1 MSSNSPILP
10 EPRPGSGDPAGATPE
25 AERAAADPA
34 APSAPRFPR
43 PPRVNPARTA
53 DGRFRSG
60 MLRRFGALYWLSG
73 LGFLLRKLRLE
84 EHSAENIRLA
94 ANKGPLVYVL
104 YTPSVLDWLA
114 VNRVLN
120 RRRLPLARYT
130 SDLRSTAFRPLLG
143 AVREWG
149 TSLMSWVKGERV
161 DPLGSGWLTEA
172 VANGTPSC
180 VFVVQHKGAR
190 ESGGPGGADPI
201 EALLEAQARC
211 ERPIQLVPM
220 VVVWGRAPEVARS
233 EAARFVL
240 GSADEPGPLQKLW
253 AVLTRS
259 DAAIVQA
266 GVPLD
271 LLALA
276 ARVGEGPV
284 SRQARA
290 ARILLRRYLYRESH
304 TLRGPRIR
312 PYRWTRRI
320 VLSSP
325 EVRRV
330 VQEEA
335 AATGRTPARVYAEVD
350 RTLDKIAAR
359 MSYPFVRFADHFC
372 RFLFTRIFNGVDMR
386 PEDAERIRAAFR
398 QGTPILVPCHR
409 SHLDYILISWVCYQ
423 HDIFIPHVCAGD
435 NLAFFPL
442 GTVLRRVGGFFIKR
456 SFKGERV
463 FPVVFER
470 YLRQLIRDGF
480 PIEFYLEGGRS
491 RTGKLLPAKHG
502 VLSMIL
508 DAASGGR
515 EDRDAIFL
523 PMAIC
528 YEQIAEEG
536 AYARELGGETKRGE
550 DISQV
555 VAASRVIKKRY
566 GRVYLRVGEPIA
578 ARSVTGELGTPWAEL
593 GKGQRKEVLQRTGER
608 LMVRISHQLVVLPTG
623 LVALALLA
631 QSRSSLRVGELR
643 ERCAR
648 LLGQLQRR
656 GSLGADEALLAPR
669 SFASA
674 LGRFEGER
682 IVSRVLD
689 GGSARSL
696 GDSDIVS
703 VAPERRITLEYY
715 KNSVI
720 HALAPLSL
728 LAAAVRAQREA
739 PPIELGVV
747 FETFRTLTF
756 LLRYEFTLDPE
767 QRLDELER
775 EALGDLLAYGGA
787 HEAPEARL
795 TVSEPRRV
803 AELAEI
809 TRNFIESYLLV
820 LEGARALR
828 DKDCTVRELP
838 RLIQDWGKQRVSLD
852 ELRRPEAL
860 SLANLQNAVA
870 AFVEEGVINVRSD
883 GGGLQLDDAAAGATV
898 RLLRGLL
905 P

>member
-1 MSSNSPILP
+1 MDPRSPAP
-10 EPRPGSGDPAGATPE
+10 DPAAGPPAGAPPPPE
-25 AERAAADPA
+25 PGLL
-34 APSAPRFPR
+34 PR
-43 PPRVNPARTA
+43 PPRANPTRTA
-53 DGRFRSG
+53 EGRFRSS

-73 LGFLLRKLRLE
+73 LGFLLRNLRLE
-84 EHSAENIRLA
+84 DHSAENIRQA
-94 ANKGPLVYVL
+94 TQKGPLVYVL
-104 YTPSVLDWLA
+104 HTESLLDWLA

-130 SDLRSTAFRPLLG
+130 HNLSSTAFRPVVA

-149 TSLMSWVKGERV
+149 TALWAWARGERT
-161 DPLGSGWLTEA
+161 DPLASGWLTEA
-172 VANGTPSC
+172 VAAGTPAC
-180 VFVVQHKGAR
+180 VFIVGGKDRAGA
-190 ESGGPGGADPI
+190 ADPV
-201 EALLEAQARC
+201 EALLAAQARSAQ
-211 ERPIQLVPM
+211 PIQLVPL
-220 VVVWGRAPEVARS
+220 VVVWSRAPEVVRS

-259 DAAIVQA
+259 EQAIVQA
-266 GVPLD
+266 GAPLD
-271 LLALA
+271 LLALQE
-276 ARVGEGPV
+276 RLGEGPV
-284 SRQARA
+284 AKRARA

-320 VLSSP
+320 VLTSP
-325 EVRRV
+325 EVRKV

-335 AATGRTPARVYAEVD
+335 AATGRTPARVFAEVD

-470 YLRQLIRDGF
+470 YIRQLIRDGF

-502 VLSMIL
+502 VLSMVL
-508 DAASGGR
+508 DAAHGGR

-536 AYARELGGETKRGE
+536 AYARELGGEKKKGE
-550 DISQV
+550 DLGQVVKASQV
-555 VAASRVIKKRY
+555 IQKRY
-566 GRVYLRVGEPIA
+566 GKVYLRVGEPLP
-578 ARSVTGELGTPWAEL
+578 ARGVTAEL
-593 GKGQRKEVLQRTGER
+593 GVEWPALSKGQRKEVLQRTGER
-608 LMVRISHQLVVLPTG
+608 LMVRIAKQLVCLPTG
-623 LVALALLA
+623 LVALGLLA
-631 QSRSSLRVGELR
+631 QSRSSLRFGELR
-643 ERCAR
+643 ERCGR
-648 LLGQLQRR
+648 LLGQLMRK
-656 GSLGADEALLAPR
+656 GTLGAEPGLLQPRALA
-669 SFASA
+669 AA
-674 LGRFEGER
+674 LGRFEQEK
-682 IVSRVLD
+682 VLTRVLD
-689 GGSARSL
+689 GGSKDL
-696 GDSDIVS
+696 YGESDILQV
-703 VAPERRITLEYY
+703 VPERRITLEYY

-720 HALAPLSL
+720 HAMAPLSL
-728 LAAAVRAQREA
+728 MAAALRGEREA
-739 PPIELGVV
+739 ARFEKARVC
-747 FETFRTLTF
+747 ETFRTLTF
-756 LLRYEFTLDPE
+756 LLRYEFTLDPD
-767 QRLDELER
+767 QRLDQLED
-775 EALGDLLAYGGA
+775 EALADLLAYGAAEEG
-787 HEAPEARL
+787 PEGTL
-795 TVSEPRRV
+795 LVPDPRRV
-803 AELAEI
+803 AELAEL

-828 DKDCTVRELP
+828 SKDCSMRELP
-838 RLIQDWGKQRVSLD
+838 GLIQDWGRQRVSVD

-860 SLANLQNAVA
+860 SLANLQNAVT
-870 AFVEEGVINVRSD
+870 AFHEEGVIHARSD
-883 GGGLQLDDAAAGATV
+883 GGGLQLDDAAAGGTV
-898 RLLRGLL
+898 RLLKGLL